1 MGSEG
6 KTYRYPLI
14 KQRIMLQKVIISNF
28 SSIRESITVSFEATK
43 EKTYSDDWI
52 VKKGKFK
59 LLKVLLFYGENG
71 SGKTNILWALDMIS
85 QLILSDNIT
94 DLGIKPFL
102 LNKENKHKP
111 IQFDV
116 FFFIGDNHYEYN
128 MIFDKDGFLEETLN
142 IYRKNTAIRI
152 FKRIFDNEKGKSN
165 VSFGQLASL
174 NPTERKTIASNASRK
189 ESIVKVYTDINASS
203 QVFDEIVSY
212 FTNNYKGM
220 VGNGYEPDVENIL
233 IKDKNAQN
241 VVIKM
246 LEYFHSNI
254 IGLDIREDKHEYSE
268 HDRLMINNLVPN
280 AEDREKLLSRG
291 YASIIEKS
299 FLHTTSEGIFK
310 LEDKFESEGTR
321 RFVNQIVILYKAIKG
336 CRVEFFDE
344 FGTAL
349 NAKILELILDFFL
362 SFSKESQIIL
372 STHAVSLLDYEKLR
386 RDAVQIILKDKDGG
400 TYIETEVV
408 RRIHKNIRLGNAYI
422 RGLIKGIPFDE
433 PQFNFKNNKE
443 EWQKLLFDK
452 DN

>member
-1 MGSEG
+1 
-6 KTYRYPLI
+6 
-14 KQRIMLQKVIISNF
+14 MLQKVIISNF

-43 EKTYSDDWI
+43 EKTYSDNWI

-71 SGKTNILWALDMIS
+71 SGKTNILWALHMIS
-85 QLILSDNIT
+85 SLILSDNIT
-94 DLGIKPFL
+94 DLGIEPFL
-102 LNKENKHKP
+102 LNNDNRHKP

-116 FFFIGDNHYEYN
+116 FFFIGENRYEYK
-128 MIFDKDGFLEETLN
+128 MSFDKNGFLEEKLN
-142 IYRKNTAIRI
+142 FYRKNNPIRI
-152 FKRIFDNEKGKSN
+152 FKRSFDNEKGKSI
-165 VSFGQLASL
+165 VTFGQMANLSSS
-174 NPTERKTIASNASRK
+174 ERQTISNNASRK
-189 ESIVKVYTDINASS
+189 TSIVKVYTDINASS
-203 QVFDEIVSY
+203 LVFDEIVSY

-220 VGNGYEPDVENIL
+220 VGNGYEPDVEKIL
-233 IKDKNAQN
+233 IKDKRAQCL
-241 VVIKM
+241 VIKM

-254 IGLDIREDKHEYSE
+254 TGLDIHEDKHEYSE
-268 HDRLMINNLVPN
+268 HDRFMINNLVPD

-299 FLHTTSEGIFK
+299 FLHTTSKGIFK

-362 SFSKESQIIL
+362 SFSSESQIIL

-386 RDAVQIILKDKDGG
+386 RDAVQIILKDEDGG

-408 RRIHKNIRLGNAYI
+408 RKIHKNIRLGNAYI
-422 RGLIKGIPFDE
+422 RGLIKGIPFNK
-433 PQFNFKNNKE
+433 PQANFENNKQ
-443 EWQKLLFDK
+443 EWLRLLFDK
-452 DN
+452 EN